1 MNNKGFT
8 LIELLAIIV
17 ILAIIAVITVPII
30 LGIIDDA
37 STKAAIDSAYGFK
50 EGVQN
55 FYVSKLLENQNE
67 ESPSAYKTVS
77 SLTAEGL
84 VVGGEMP
91 SDGWVRLKKGEVI
104 DYSLKFGD
112 YVLSY
117 DEATSSPVSIKNGEI
132 GLMPEANLYRT
143 VNNELV
149 KINKSEMQSGDIVV
163 LKLGDIEEKF
173 IVISDSTHIDSK
185 APAGTTTLLA
195 VNNINTSTGMQ
206 GENGQRYTVVFAL
219 TQYWQSDA
227 ADIYNSNTD
236 KVPGDNDYSVAYYV
250 KMYVQNL
257 QNLGFTGVNSGRILK
272 ESEVSSGG
280 IAASYKISD
289 ESYWLGSASTSFSVW
304 CVFSSGNIIRD
315 NYSSGNYGVRPVIY
329 ISTSDIQ

>member
-112 YVLSY
+112 YVVSY

-163 LKLGDIEEKF
+163 LKLGDIEEKS
-173 IVISDSTHIDSK
+173 IVIS
-185 APAGTTTLLA
+185 
-195 VNNINTSTGMQ
+195 
-206 GENGQRYTVVFAL
+206 
-219 TQYWQSDA
+219 
-227 ADIYNSNTD
+227 
-236 KVPGDNDYSVAYYV
+236 
-250 KMYVQNL
+250 
-257 QNLGFTGVNSGRILK
+257 
-272 ESEVSSGG
+272 
-280 IAASYKISD
+280 
-289 ESYWLGSASTSFSVW
+289 
-304 CVFSSGNIIRD
+304 
-315 NYSSGNYGVRPVIY
+315 
-329 ISTSDIQ
+329 IQLI